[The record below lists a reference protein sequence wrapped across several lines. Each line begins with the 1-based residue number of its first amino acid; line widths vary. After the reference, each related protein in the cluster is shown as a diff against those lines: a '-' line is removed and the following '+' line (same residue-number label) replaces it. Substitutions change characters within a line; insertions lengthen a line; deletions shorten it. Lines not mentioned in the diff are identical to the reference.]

1 MRRILACL
9 ATLSIGAAASTARAQ
24 GYDPIGDIIA
34 GANQSAIE
42 NATDWTLKATLYH
55 GGGGMSGR
63 DSMGCRVSPMRTVAI
78 DRALITRGAILFIK
92 ETVGMLLPGGGV
104 HDGYWYASDTGGAIK
119 GDRIDLFTGPGAGS
133 MRAAE
138 QLNLKTLTVSKVGQF
153 KGCPP
158 LDGGAAPTTVAAT
171 SLSQPS
177 GPQPSGLDES
187 ALEHKVA
194 GVGDGALVEAA
205 SDQQG
210 LEVGE
215 DGWAPAKHQPVAI
228 RVEFRQSD
236 IGE

>member
-9 ATLSIGAAASTARAQ
+9 ATLTLIAAASAAHAQ
-24 GYDPIGDIIA
+24 DYDPIGDIIA
-34 GANQSAIE
+34 GTNQSAIE
-42 NATDWTLKATLYH
+42 NATDWSLKATLYH

-63 DSMGCRVSPMRTVAI
+63 DSLGCKVSPMRTVAI

-119 GDRIDLFTGPGAGS
+119 GARIDLFTGHGAQS
-133 MRAAE
+133 MRAA
-138 QLNLKTLTVSKVGQF
+138 QALNLKTLTVTKVGEF

-158 LDGGAAPTTVAAT
+158 IDGGAGATTVAAAT
-171 SLSQPS
+171 TPAEK
-177 GPQPSGLDES
+177 PSGLDEG
-187 ALEHKVA
+187 ALEHEVA

-205 SDQQG
+205 SDQEG

-215 DGWAPAKHQPVAI
+215 DGWASTQHKPVAL

-236 IGE
+236 VDE